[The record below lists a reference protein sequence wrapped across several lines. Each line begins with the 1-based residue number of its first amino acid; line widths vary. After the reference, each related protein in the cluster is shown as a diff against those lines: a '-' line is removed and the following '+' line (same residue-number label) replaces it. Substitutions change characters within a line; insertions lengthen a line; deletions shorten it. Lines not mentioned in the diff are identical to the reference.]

1 MRATKRKAVRLESMV
16 QSLSLIK
23 VDGMIDERQYAR
35 RKLSNGL
42 TSRYQAK
49 QKLGKCDNT
58 DIVLGGRKVM

>member
-49 QKLGKCDNT
+49 QRLSKCDNT